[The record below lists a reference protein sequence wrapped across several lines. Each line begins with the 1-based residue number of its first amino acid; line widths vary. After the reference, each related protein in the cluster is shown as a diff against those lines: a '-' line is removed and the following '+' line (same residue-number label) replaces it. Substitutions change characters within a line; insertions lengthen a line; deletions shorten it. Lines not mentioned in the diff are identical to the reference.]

1 VEKTKHYNGCD
12 NSCQQQLTLEF
23 HAPPV
28 LFSRTCPAHRR
39 RDWSTSFAF
48 VASVLIGDR
57 VTISDALTIVCS
69 HFAAQYLKP
78 ATERKYRQNAERF
91 ARHLEAHGIEFVD
104 EVTEQVV
111 LDFLWSGRWRHG
123 SIIDVSPTTASTC
136 RSMTIAFFNVLISLG
151 VWEHLPPVGPAI
163 QRDCADGSVP
173 LTGEQLLRVEQAVSG
188 SLFASRASF
197 LVALSEAG
205 ADAGEVAATT
215 WGDINLDD
223 GTVSFNLDSPRT
235 NPLTPWGI
243 EVLSAASRNGFD
255 PEQRLCVQ
263 NTTSIRRG
271 AQSVTVGLSNLLR
284 DAGLGRVPG
293 VTAKSIRLGI
303 AQQVLHTDGLE
314 AAARFLGSRSL
325 DSTAASLHYEWSVQ

>member
-1 VEKTKHYNGCD
+1 
-12 NSCQQQLTLEF
+12 
-23 HAPPV
+23 
-28 LFSRTCPAHRR
+28 
-39 RDWSTSFAF
+39 
-48 VASVLIGDR
+48 VLIGKR
-57 VTISDALTIVCS
+57 VAVSDALAIVCA

-78 ATERKYRQNAERF
+78 TTERKYRQNAQRF

-104 EVTEQVV
+104 EITEQVV

-136 RSMTIAFFNVLISLG
+136 RSMTLAFFNVLINLG
-151 VWEHLPPVGPAI
+151 VWEHLPPVGPPI

-173 LTGEQLLRVEQAVSG
+173 LTAEQLQRVEQSASG
-188 SLFASRASF
+188 LLFNSRASMH
-197 LVALSEAG
+197 LAVSEAG
-205 ADAGEVAATT
+205 ASAAEVAATT
-215 WGDINLDD
+215 WGHVDLHNA
-223 GTVSFNLDSPRT
+223 TVTFNLDSPRT

-255 PEQRLCVQ
+255 ANQRLCVQ

-293 VTAKSIRLGI
+293 VTARSIRLGV
-303 AQQVLHTDGLE
+303 AQQVLNTDGLE

-325 DSTAASLHYEWSVQ
+325 DGTASSLRYEWSVQ

>member
-1 VEKTKHYNGCD
+1 MQETQYSNCCD

-23 HAPPV
+23 HAPTVP
-28 LFSRTCPAHRR
+28 FSQTCSAHRR

-57 VTISDALTIVCS
+57 VTVSDALAIVCA

-78 ATERKYRQNAERF
+78 ATERKYRQNAQRF
-91 ARHLEAHGIEFVD
+91 ARHLEAYGIEFID

-123 SIIDVSPTTASTC
+123 SIIDVSSTTASTC

-151 VWEHLPPVGPAI
+151 VWEHVPPVGPAI
-163 QRDCADGSVP
+163 QRDCTDGSVP
-173 LTGEQLLRVEQAVSG
+173 LTPAQLLRVEQAVSG
-188 SLFASRASF
+188 SLFTGRASF
-197 LVALSEAG
+197 LVALSQAG
-205 ADAGEVAATT
+205 GDAGEVAATT

-223 GTVSFNLDSPRT
+223 GTVTFNLDSPRT

-243 EVLSAASRNGFD
+243 EVLSAASRKGFE
-255 PEQRLCVQ
+255 PRHRLCVH
-263 NTTSIRRG
+263 NTTSIRSG

-293 VTAKSIRLGI
+293 VTARSIRLGV
-303 AQQVLHTDGLE
+303 AQQVLYTNGLE

-325 DSTAASLHYEWSVQ
+325 DGTAASLRYEWSVQ

>member
-1 VEKTKHYNGCD
+1 MEKTKYYNGCD

-23 HAPPV
+23 HAPTVP
-28 LFSRTCPAHRR
+28 FSRTCSAHRR

-57 VTISDALTIVCS
+57 VTVSDALSIVCS

-78 ATERKYRQNAERF
+78 ATERKYRQNAQRF
-91 ARHLEAHGIEFVD
+91 VRHLEAHGIEFVD
-104 EVTEQVV
+104 EITEQVV
-111 LDFLWSGRWRHG
+111 LDFVWSGRWRHG
-123 SIIDVSPTTASTC
+123 SIIDVSATTASTC

-163 QRDCADGSVP
+163 QRDCVDGSVP

-188 SLFASRASF
+188 SLFTGRASF
-197 LVALSEAG
+197 LVALSQAG

-215 WGDINLDD
+215 WADINLDD
-223 GTVSFNLDSPRT
+223 GTVSLNLESPRT

-243 EVLSAASRNGFD
+243 EVLSASSRKGFE
-255 PEQRLCVQ
+255 PEQRLCVHD
-263 NTTSIRRG
+263 TTSIRRG

-293 VTAKSIRLGI
+293 VTAKSIRLGV
-303 AQQVLHTDGLE
+303 AQQVLHSDGLE

-325 DSTAASLHYEWSVQ
+325 DGTASSLRYEWSVQ

>member
-1 VEKTKHYNGCD
+1 V
-12 NSCQQQLTLEF
+12 LTGE
-23 HAPPV
+23 
-28 LFSRTCPAHRR
+28 
-39 RDWSTSFAF
+39 
-48 VASVLIGDR
+48 R
-57 VTISDALTIVCS
+57 VTVSDALTIVCA

-78 ATERKYRQNAERF
+78 PTERKYRQNAERF

-104 EVTEQVV
+104 EITEQVV
-111 LDFLWSGRWRHG
+111 VDFLWSGRWRHG
-123 SIIDVSPTTASTC
+123 EIIDVSPTTASTC
-136 RSMTIAFFNVLISLG
+136 RSMTIAFFNVLINLG
-151 VWEHLPPVGPAI
+151 VWEHLPPVGPPI
-163 QRDCADGSVP
+163 ERDCADGSLP
-173 LTGEQLLRVEQAVSG
+173 LTPVQLQRVEQAVSG
-188 SLFASRASF
+188 SLFTSRASF
-197 LVALSEAG
+197 LVALSQAG

-223 GTVSFNLDSPRT
+223 GTVTLNLDSPRT

-243 EVLSAASRNGFD
+243 EVLSAASRNELE
-255 PEQRLCVQ
+255 PHQRLCVH

-293 VTAKSIRLGI
+293 VTARSIRLGV

-325 DSTAASLHYEWSVQ
+325 DGTASSLRYEWSVQ